1 MLVVASLAAQNPAS
15 YAEFGVGC
23 NGDPLL
29 TPFALNATSPSL
41 TVSSLPNEYA
51 YPVINTNAAAVQVL
65 GFEVFTRANNVAA
78 TAVTGNAGIFLDNS
92 GPGALVHTTPANTGA
107 AHGTIEVKGTARW
120 YSVAVTPPVV
130 VQPGEAFWVQL
141 DAYSAIAPPQ
151 NIAGG
156 TASPASIYYRRPN
169 NGMIWTLSVSVFRPI
184 VQVRAAT
191 LTSSVSTL
199 AHATLPVQGQ
209 TLTVNLFGPASY
221 PAIMVLAFSDQTWLG
236 GLPLPMDLG
245 FVGAPNC
252 TTFTSVDQFD
262 VLFLDG
268 AGVGTW
274 SALVPT
280 DVAFM
285 GMHFFNQG
293 GVLGASN
300 QLGLYMTNAGRGIV
314 GS

>member
-1 MLVVASLAAQNPAS
+1 MVAASLSAQTPAS

-23 NGDPLL
+23 NGDPAL
-29 TPFALNATSPSL
+29 TPFALNAAAPSL
-41 TVSSLPNEYA
+41 TVGSLPNEYA
-51 YPVINTNAAAVQVL
+51 YPVINTNAAPVQVL
-65 GFEVFTRANNVAA
+65 GFEVFTRANNALA
-78 TAVTGNAGIFLDNS
+78 TAVTGNAGIFRDNS
-92 GPGALVHTTPANTGA
+92 GAGALVHTIPANTGV
-107 AHGTIEVKGTARW
+107 AHGTIEVTGTARW

-141 DAYSAIAPPQ
+141 DAYSVIAPPQ
-151 NIAGG
+151 NATGG
-156 TASPASIYYRRPN
+156 TAAPASIYYRRPS
-169 NGMIWTLSVSVFRPI
+169 NGMVWTLSVSVARPI

-191 LTSSVSTL
+191 LSNNVSTL
-199 AHATLPVQGQ
+199 THATLPVQGQ
-209 TLTVNLFGPASY
+209 TPTVNLFGPANY
-221 PAIMVLAFSDQTWLG
+221 PAVMVLAFSDQTWL

-280 DVAFM
+280 DAAFT
-285 GMHFFNQG
+285 GLHFFNQG

-300 QLGLYMTNAGRGIV
+300 QLGVYMTNAGRGIV